1 MKYNSKN
8 NSGKRKRRTPETRWE
23 KCLDAMQRF
32 GLMMLSYWKL
42 WLMIAAVICVAF
54 LLRGFRD
61 SRVAQ
66 ALEKP
71 VDLRVEQKKNIDVS
85 PEEIRAV
92 RNIGEF
98 EFLRVETEELAE
110 LTETG
115 VLRDKQIA
123 RIYSGT
129 LRIGFNLSD
138 VPDNWFE
145 ARGDTAVLN
154 VPRLRLLD
162 SNFIDE
168 TRTRPL
174 YEKGT
179 WRPEAY
185 ETLYKQARK
194 KMIDRVLTPA
204 RFRSARQNATE
215 KLSRIFLD
223 LGFNNVIINY
233 TY

>member
-1 MKYNSKN
+1 MKYNYKN
-8 NSGKRKRRTPETRWE
+8 NKGRSKRRIPETRWE
-23 KCLDAMQRF
+23 KFLDGAQRF

-42 WLMIAAVICVAF
+42 WLMILVVIGVAF
-54 LLRGFRD
+54 LLRNFRD

-66 ALEKP
+66 AVEDP
-71 VDLRVEQKKNIDVS
+71 VNLRIEHKKNIDVTA
-85 PEEIRAV
+85 EEIRAV

-123 RIYSGT
+123 RIYTGT

-174 YEKGT
+174 YEKGS
-179 WRPEAY
+179 WNSESY
-185 ETLYKQARK
+185 ELLYKQARR

-204 RFRSARQNATE
+204 RFRTARQSATE
-215 KLSRIFLD
+215 QLSRIFLD